1 MAKYV
6 IVGASAAG
14 IAAVEAIRKVD
25 QAGDIVVITEE
36 ACAHYSRP
44 MISDLVS
51 GKADV
56 QKMNCKNEDF
66 WKTNNARSTYRQKS
80 HQP

>member
-25 QAGDIVVITEE
+25 PDGDN
-36 ACAHYSRP
+36 HGNNRRSMLR
-44 MISDLVS
+44 LL
-51 GKADV
+51 
-56 QKMNCKNEDF
+56 Q
-66 WKTNNARSTYRQKS
+66 TND
-80 HQP
+80 

>member
-25 QAGDIVVITEE
+25 QAGDN
-36 ACAHYSRP
+36 
-44 MISDLVS
+44 S
-51 GKADV
+51 G
-56 QKMNCKNEDF
+56 N
-66 WKTNNARSTYRQKS
+66 
-80 HQP
+80 H